1 MRETRKTARVRVIL
15 CFAAAAL
22 TIALA
27 ACGEEDFENKPRPAV
42 AVELTGVIQEDKV
55 TVSPDEVG
63 AGPVSITIANE
74 TDAAHTIT
82 LEGTGTG
89 EGSQVRERVGPI
101 NPQDTATLQKTLATG
116 RYEVR
121 AGSEQAVPKE
131 ITSAELTIGE
141 PRPNSNDE
149 LLLP

>member
-1 MRETRKTARVRVIL
+1 MRETRKTALVRVTVCL
-15 CFAAAAL
+15 AAASL
-22 TIALA
+22 TVLA
-27 ACGEEDFENKPRPAV
+27 ACGEDDFENNPRPAV

-63 AGPVSITIANE
+63 AGPISITIANE
-74 TDAAHTIT
+74 TDSAHTVT
-82 LEGTGTG
+82 LEG
-89 EGSQVRERVGPI
+89 ERIRERVGPI

-116 RYEVR
+116 KYEVR

-131 ITSAELTIGE
+131 IRPAELTIGE